1 MGFVANFIRF
11 PAVQKFWKLVKIW
24 QSYRQL
30 KGGNFFRDTVYV
42 VHTKCYI
49 PSQFCI
55 ASLNKHARRLNQ
67 TTNRLTETLSK
78 THLHQ
83 TASTKTSK
91 STTVNIF
98 WQLPT
103 TPPQP
108 FYGPFSGHHPG
119 EPVPEENFWTLWCK
133 GILTEADILTIQLG
147 ATPSGLASAYLH
159 HPHIFTGRMPFL
171 PPTDNCQLL
180 NKMQFDAMKHR
191 QSCHLYSS
199 VIRWNSWSQLYD
211 THRKIQKWI
220 QSDNYDEN

>member
-67 TTNRLTETLSK
+67 TINRLTETLSK
-78 THLHQ
+78 TSLYQ

-91 STTVNIF
+91 STIVNIF

-133 GILTEADILTIQLG
+133 GILTETDILTIRLG
-147 ATPSGLASAYLH
+147 ATPSGLTTNQCLPPPS
-159 HPHIFTGRMPFL
+159 PHIFYRPDAL
-171 PPTDNCQLL
+171 PAANWQLSTAQQNAIWCHETQTTMTSVQQL
-180 NKMQFDAMKHR
+180 NKVKLLITTAW
-191 QSCHLYSS
+191 YSRENTKMNT
-199 VIRWNSWSQLYD
+199 IR
-211 THRKIQKWI
+211 
-220 QSDNYDEN
+220 